1 MNLLLKWADWMTRL
15 TMQWFGHPPDTID
28 IAMWYSRELHKG
40 EMDMWNRGLKAVHAS
55 GMAVV
60 LATGL
65 VFVFGGA
72 GGVGRVWGQQNGNG
86 LMQGERI
93 LITEQQMKYM
103 DSRVEKLEAAQ
114 ADTRIRLVES
124 AIADIKETTSQN
136 KWLTLGQLAGLLGIG
151 AGQVVIVRGG
161 RRRRVTRGGEDGYNG
176 PEVNENAD

>member
-28 IAMWYSRELHKG
+28 VAMWYSKQLHK
-40 EMDMWNRGLKAVHAS
+40 EELDMWNKGLKAVHAS
-55 GMAVV
+55 GMLTVV
-60 LATGL
+60 IVGVVVVATGGGQVQGQGL
-65 VFVFGGA
+65 V
-72 GGVGRVWGQQNGNG
+72 
-86 LMQGERI
+86 QGERL
-93 LITEQQMKYM
+93 LIAEQQMKYM

-151 AGQVVIVRGG
+151 AGQVVIVRGS
-161 RRRRVTRGGEDGYNG
+161 RRRRAARGGEDGYNG

>member
-15 TMQWFGHPPDTID
+15 TMHWFGHSPDTID
-28 IAMWYSRELHKG
+28 IAMWYSKQLHK
-40 EMDMWNRGLKAVHAS
+40 EELDMWNKGLKAVHAS

-60 LATGL
+60 LASGL

-72 GGVGRVWGQQNGNG
+72 GWGQQGNVG
-86 LMQGERI
+86 QGDRI
-93 LITEQQMKYM
+93 LIAEQQMKYM

-151 AGQVVIVRGG
+151 AGQVVIVRGS
-161 RRRRVTRGGEDGYNG
+161 RRKRWGGDGGGNGNG